1 MWRAAATSV
10 AVVVALALAW
20 VHWVGLLVGGILVGA
35 LARSWPRAL
44 AGGVAFGLVAWLV
57 FLASLADAG
66 RLAAYWESGQ
76 ILYVSVAIPVVLG
89 LVGGLAY
96 GLKPIERAD

>member
-20 VHWVGLLVGGILVGA
+20 VHWVGLLAGGILVGA

-44 AGGVAFGLVAWLV
+44 AAGVAFGLVAWLV

-76 ILYVSVAIPVVLG
+76 LLYVSVAIPVVLG
-89 LVGGLAY
+89 LVGSLAY
-96 GLKPIERAD
+96 GLKPIERVD